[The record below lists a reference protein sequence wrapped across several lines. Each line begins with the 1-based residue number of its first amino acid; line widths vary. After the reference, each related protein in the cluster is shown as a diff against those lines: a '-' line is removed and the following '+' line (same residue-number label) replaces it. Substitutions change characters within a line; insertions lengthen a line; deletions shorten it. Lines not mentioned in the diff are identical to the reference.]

1 MEQLKQTNSQEF
13 GKKEDKISEM
23 ETEIAELKQQLN
35 NTEQGNLK
43 LIMEISMRL
52 TSKTRFYN
60 LTAATK
66 VF

>member
-35 NTEQGNLK
+35 NTEQGNLI
-43 LIMEISMRL
+43 LI
-52 TSKTRFYN
+52 
-60 LTAATK
+60 
-66 VF
+66 